1 MPTKSESLAEKL
13 NGVLEGVMPL
23 DSVLADSTN
32 FEGSTESCFYGLQ
45 HFLAD
50 VDIRARD
57 SSYRAMQEN
66 EMRRLI
72 GLLKSGADSKTLAA
86 VTFLEAPDE

>member
-13 NGVLEGVMPL
+13 NGVLEGVVLL

-32 FEGSTESCFYGLQ
+32 FAGLTESCFHGLQ

-50 VDIRARD
+50 ADIRARD
-57 SSYRAMQEN
+57 GSYKTMQEN

-72 GLLKSGADSKTLAA
+72 GLLKSGADSIMLAT
-86 VTFLEAPDE
+86 VTFLGSSGE